1 MEVKFTPVN
10 HAAFLRSIGA
20 FEQPTMPLKVSTGHV
35 QSLPPTGS
43 AGLTPSNT
51 INWSNVLAGTIVV
64 ASILLIIHYFSQE
77 ENRKD

>member
-10 HAAFLRSIGA
+10 HAAFLRSISA
-20 FEQPTMPLKVSTGHV
+20 FDQPTMPLKVSTGPV

-43 AGLTPSNT
+43 GDLTPPNP
-51 INWSNVLAGTIVV
+51 INWDKVIVGTVVV

-77 ENRKD
+77 ENCKD